1 MVKDRKGRK
10 AIEHKRQQL
19 ERLVIE
25 YVPTESIRPNAYNP
39 NKQSEAEHEMLLRS
53 IQDNGFT
60 QPVIVTTEGVIVD
73 GEHRWRA
80 AQSLGMVEI
89 PIVRVDM
96 TPEQMRI
103 ATLSHN
109 KARGSHDLE
118 LEVQVLR
125 DLEALGAL
133 SWAQDSLLISDEEIQ
148 KLLADI
154 PAPESLMSAEF
165 SQAWEPDSV
174 TADGD
179 ADFLSQTETATQ
191 RLDSGH
197 VRSMTQQTME
207 RVRER
212 EAKIKAAKTE
222 QDRQAAKQDKDF
234 YRLSLVF
241 YGDEALLVKGALG
254 KEPAAKLVEMCH
266 GL

>member
-10 AIEHKRQQL
+10 AIEQTKQRL

-39 NKQSEAEHEMLLRS
+39 NRQSEQEHEMLLRS

-60 QPVIVTTEGVIVD
+60 QPVIVSLSGVIVD

-80 AQSLGMVEI
+80 AQEVGMAEI
-89 PIVRVDM
+89 PVVKVDM

-109 KARGSHDLE
+109 KARGSHDLQ

-133 SWAQDSLLISDEEIQ
+133 SWAQDSLLISDDEIQ

-154 PAPESLMSAEF
+154 PAPESLMSEDF
-165 SQAWEPDSV
+165 SQAWEPDAIS
-174 TADGD
+174 ADTD
-179 ADFLSQTETATQ
+179 EDFLSQTETATHAIGE
-191 RLDSGH
+191 SH
-197 VRSMTQQTME
+197 VRSMTPSTLE

-212 EAKIKAAKTE
+212 EERIKQAKTE

-241 YGDEALLVKGALG
+241 YGSEATLVKQALG
-254 KEPAAKLVEMCH
+254 KEPASKLVEMCRD
-266 GL
+266 L